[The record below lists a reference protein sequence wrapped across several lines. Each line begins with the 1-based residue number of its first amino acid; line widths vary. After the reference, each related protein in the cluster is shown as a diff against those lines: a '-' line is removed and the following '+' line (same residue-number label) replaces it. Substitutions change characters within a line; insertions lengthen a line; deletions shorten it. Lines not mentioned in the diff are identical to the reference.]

1 MGLFISI
8 MITVNQT
15 FIYACEKFSLGLREL
30 GRDTNK
36 FLVANQSSNV
46 SGVSFF

>member
-30 GRDTNK
+30 GRDTNIY
-36 FLVANQSSNV
+36 QSSNV